1 MCEMQKCPICGELI
15 KKGNGHHIKKCMDNF
30 IDNLSEDKKNE
41 YVSLYNSGV
50 SIYELST
57 ILNFSYNATVKFLK
71 KIGITKFRTI
81 SEQKLTDHTKNK
93 AKQTYLKHYGCEHN
107 FCKNSESRKEWEQRL
122 LDTEGITN
130 VFQRESVK
138 QKSKETLLKNY
149 GKNAKQYVNSKEH
162 YFEKWLNEGYTL
174 DDCEKM
180 YKELCYKRGNSMR
193 LSYYIEKYGNNMGY
207 EKYKSLLLQ
216 IAQRSKTSRTISSLN
231 IRIFDLLDSLNIKY
245 EYEFPLETEVPGK
258 FLYYDIKIKNYIF
271 ELQGDYWHASP
282 LKYKANDIVHY
293 PNNVQYTAQFIWD
306 KDKYKKNVA
315 EFNGYTVFYIWE
327 HDMNNKDKWE
337 FIKKCFKRYAE
348 IENNWN

>member
-30 IDNLSEDKKNE
+30 INNLSEDKKNE

-93 AKQTYLKHYGCEHN
+93 AKQTYLKHYACEHN

-138 QKSKETLLKNY
+138 HKSKETLLKKESYSTRKTRFGEFN
-149 GKNAKQYVNSKEH
+149 KN
-162 YFEKWLNEGYTL
+162 
-174 DDCEKM
+174 
-180 YKELCYKRGNSMR
+180 
-193 LSYYIEKYGNNMGY
+193 I
-207 EKYKSLLLQ
+207 
-216 IAQRSKTSRTISSLN
+216 
-231 IRIFDLLDSLNIKY
+231 
-245 EYEFPLETEVPGK
+245 
-258 FLYYDIKIKNYIF
+258 
-271 ELQGDYWHASP
+271 
-282 LKYKANDIVHY
+282 
-293 PNNVQYTAQFIWD
+293 QYTD
-306 KDKYKKNVA
+306 KIVTPFSKVYKKYDYFRCL
-315 EFNGYTVFYIWE
+315 FN
-327 HDMNNKDKWE
+327 K
-337 FIKKCFKRYAE
+337 
-348 IENNWN
+348 

>member
-93 AKQTYLKHYGCEHN
+93 AKQTYLKHFGCEHN

-122 LDTEGITN
+122 LDTEGIAN

-138 QKSKETLLKNY
+138 HKSKETLL
-149 GKNAKQYVNSKEH
+149 
-162 YFEKWLNEGYTL
+162 
-174 DDCEKM
+174 
-180 YKELCYKRGNSMR
+180 
-193 LSYYIEKYGNNMGY
+193 
-207 EKYKSLLLQ
+207 
-216 IAQRSKTSRTISSLN
+216 
-231 IRIFDLLDSLNIKY
+231 
-245 EYEFPLETEVPGK
+245 
-258 FLYYDIKIKNYIF
+258 KNYIF